1 MAAKRLPFVSYSK
14 GEYRFEVDE
23 RGFGELEEAYQTL
36 IPDAA
41 RKPLLA
47 IGADYLDNRQAEFS
61 WQSWKD
67 VQAELP
73 PFRAAASALW
83 KIAYGEG
90 SLTDAKSHFDGL
102 LYRHLEEQLVSV
114 MPARGDLRIL
124 TADDDDKGWV
134 SFNEKFEIPEGGYAL
149 CLSPQVVA
157 SLAMSLTVAVNKT
170 EKEIE
175 AGIKD
180 PTLERPRQTA
190 IDTFILQLRD
200 WAETFGLPR
209 SPYINGEF
217 PAKFARFAC
226 RLLQF
231 APEECRDGKFSTDAA
246 MAAQIRRARAAAK
259 RREREQKQQA
269 LLAGDAPLGSE

>member
-14 GEYRFEVDE
+14 GENKFEIDE
-23 RGFGELEEAYQTL
+23 QGFGELEEAYQNP

-47 IGADYLDNRQAEFS
+47 IGDDYLDNRQGELS

-67 VQAELP
+67 VQAKLP
-73 PFRAAASALW
+73 PYRAAASALW
-83 KIAYGEG
+83 KIAYSEG
-90 SLTDAKSHFDGL
+90 PLTDAQTHFDTL
-102 LYRHLEEQLVSV
+102 LYRQLEEHLISI
-114 MPARGDLRIL
+114 MPARGDLRVL
-124 TADDDDKGWV
+124 TADDEGWMP
-134 SFNEKFEIPEGGYAL
+134 FNEKFETPEGGYAVR
-149 CLSPQVVA
+149 LSPQILA

-175 AGIKD
+175 TELKD
-180 PTLERPRQTA
+180 PTSEHRRQTA
-190 IDTFILQLRD
+190 IDAFILQLRE

-209 SPYINGEF
+209 SPYVNGEF
-217 PAKFARFAC
+217 PDKFARFAC

-246 MAAQIRRARAAAK
+246 MAAQIRRTRDAAK
-259 RREREQKQQA
+259 RHEREQKRKA
-269 LLAGDAPLGSE
+269 LLGDNAPLGSK